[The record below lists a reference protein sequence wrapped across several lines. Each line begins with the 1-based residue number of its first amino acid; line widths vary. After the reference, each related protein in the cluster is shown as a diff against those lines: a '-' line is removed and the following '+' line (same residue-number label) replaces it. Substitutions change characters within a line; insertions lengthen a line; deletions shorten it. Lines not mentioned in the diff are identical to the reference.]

1 MAASSSRLGS
11 LHDAFTRYW
20 EHRLEVS
27 ELDMSD
33 ERWVPFTAADA
44 AVVRAFLKDNNIT
57 AEPGGDKDLAK
68 LGERLKQ
75 EVGGAVEEAELDAI
89 IKDAR
94 AYMGLGDTM
103 Q

>member
-68 LGERLKQ
+68 LGEKLKQ
-75 EVGGAVEEAELDAI
+75 EVGGTVDQAELDKI
-89 IKDAR
+89 MNDAR
-94 AYMGLGDTM
+94 QFMGLGDTM